1 MLLMLAAMNASRMP
15 GSRPVLRTWLVAAG
29 LVWPLASGACS
40 DDGEVITECV
50 GALAITVPLAQTPAK
65 LRVELRRPDRPGVVE
80 LRDECSDQGGV
91 LLVER
96 RDGHL
101 LVDDG
106 GFGYTPPAR
115 FDLKVTDLGACEG
128 TATTIVDVSNVE
140 VAAGLGVC
148 DFAEV
153 TLPAR

>member
-1 MLLMLAAMNASRMP
+1 MTASRMP
-15 GSRPVLRTWLVAAG
+15 CSRPVVRTWLVAAG
-29 LVWPLASGACS
+29 LVLPLASGACS

-50 GALAITVPLAQTPAK
+50 GALEITVPLAQTPAK

-80 LRDECSDQGGV
+80 LRDECSGEGGV

-96 RDGHL
+96 RAGQL
-101 LVDDG
+101 FVNDG

-115 FDLKVTDLGACEG
+115 FDLKVTDLGTCEG
-128 TATTIVDVSNVE
+128 TTTAIVDVSNVE
-140 VAAGLGVC
+140 VGVGLGVC
-148 DFAEV
+148 DYAEV